1 MQEEKNKYVVP
12 SVSVDEAKRAILQ
25 HTDYRLVESLL
36 KEPLRNKYTVDAL
49 DVDSFVDLVNE
60 YKEPN
65 SKLFFDDKSIKCV
78 IDFSSKDKAEFCE
91 KRINLGLD
99 FTPFYEA
106 FNQSVGKN
114 LGQRDFVFLLKSLFA
129 YITAIDGKPNDNM
142 DVIEL
147 AESLQAVKKFD
158 SVQKNTSSKIS
169 LDVEIKS
176 GAKETIQMPK
186 NITFTLPV
194 YEADTE
200 IRGEFKCELFVSIDE
215 ERFGLK
221 LVCYT
226 AEVSRREVL
235 SKIVSKISERC
246 EGVKAFK
253 ASIN

>member
-1 MQEEKNKYVVP
+1 MQEEKRKYVVP
-12 SVSVDEAKRAILQ
+12 GIVLDEDKRAILSHQ
-25 HTDYRLVESLL
+25 DYGIPEFLL
-36 KEPLRNKYTVDAL
+36 KEPLRNKYVVNAL

-60 YKEPN
+60 YKEPT

-78 IDFSSKDKAEFCE
+78 VDFNSKDKAEFCE
-91 KRINLGLD
+91 KRINLGLGV
-99 FTPFYEA
+99 TPFYEA

-158 SVQKNTSSKIS
+158 SVQKNASSKIS

-194 YEADTE
+194 RGRYGSKRQIRVRAFRNYRRGE
-200 IRGEFKCELFVSIDE
+200 IRAKTS
-215 ERFGLK
+215 
-221 LVCYT
+221 
-226 AEVSRREVL
+226 VL
-235 SKIVSKISERC
+235 YGR
-246 EGVKAFK
+246 GFK
-253 ASIN
+253 ARGAWRDSIEDQPKVRGR

>member
-1 MQEEKNKYVVP
+1 MQEEENKYVVP
-12 SVSVDEAKRAILQ
+12 SVSVDEAKRAIIVHKSYDIDQ
-25 HTDYRLVESLL
+25 KLL

-60 YKEPN
+60 YKEPS
-65 SKLFFDDKSIKCV
+65 SKLFFDDKSIKCIV
-78 IDFSSKDKAEFCE
+78 DFNSKDKAEFCE
-91 KRINLGLD
+91 KRINLGLGV
-99 FTPFYEA
+99 TPFFYT
-106 FNQSVGKN
+106 FNKNVGET
-114 LGQRDFVFLLKSLFA
+114 LGQREFVFLLKSLFMF
-129 YITAIDGKPNDNM
+129 ISDIDGKANDDM

-176 GAKETIQMPK
+176 GAKETISIPK
-186 NITFTLPV
+186 TITFTLPV

-200 IRGEFKCELFVSIDE
+200 VRGEFKCELFVSIDE

-246 EGVKAFK
+246 EGVKAYK

>member
-12 SVSVDEAKRAILQ
+12 SVSVDEAKRAIIVHKSYDIDQ
-25 HTDYRLVESLL
+25 KLL
-36 KEPLRNKYTVDAL
+36 KEPLRNSYTINAL

-60 YKEPN
+60 YKEPS
-65 SKLFFDDKSIKCV
+65 SKLFFDDKSIKCIV
-78 IDFSSKDKAEFCE
+78 DFNSKDKAEFCE
-91 KRINLGLD
+91 KRINLGLG

-114 LGQRDFVFLLKSLFA
+114 LGQRDFVFLLKSLFV
-129 YITAIDGKPNDNM
+129 YITAIDDKPNDNM

-176 GAKETIQMPK
+176 GTKETIQMPK

-200 IRGEFKCELFVSIDE
+200 IRGEFECELFVTIDE
-215 ERFGLK
+215 EKFGLK

-226 AEVSRREVL
+226 AEASRREVL
-235 SKIVSKISERC
+235 GEIVSKISHRC
-246 EGVKAFK
+246 EDVKAYK

>member
-1 MQEEKNKYVVP
+1 MSEEKSKYVVP
-12 SVSVDEAKRAILQ
+12 SIVLDESKRVVLTHQ
-25 HTDYRLVESLL
+25 DYKLPDSLL

-60 YKEPN
+60 YKEPT

-78 IDFSSKDKAEFCE
+78 VDFNSKDKAEFCE
-91 KRINLGLD
+91 KRINLGLGV
-99 FTPFYEA
+99 TPFFKA
-106 FNQSVGKN
+106 FEESVGKN

-158 SVQKNTSSKIS
+158 SVQKNASSKIS

-200 IRGEFKCELFVSIDE
+200 VKSKFECELFVTIDE
-215 ERFGLK
+215 EKFGLK

-226 AEVSRREVL
+226 AEASRREAL
-235 SKIVSKISERC
+235 GEIVSKISQKC
-246 EGVKAFK
+246 ENVKAFK

>member
-1 MQEEKNKYVVP
+1 MQEKESKYVVP
-12 SVSVDEAKRAILQ
+12 SVVLDEDKRAILRHQ
-25 HTDYRLVESLL
+25 DYGISEVLL

-65 SKLFFDDKSIKCV
+65 SKLFFDDKSIKCIV
-78 IDFSSKDKAEFCE
+78 DFNSKDKAEFCE
-91 KRINLGLD
+91 KRINLGLGY
-99 FTPFYEA
+99 TPFYETFA
-106 FNQSVGKN
+106 ASVGKN
-114 LGQRDFVFLLKSLFA
+114 LGQREFVFLLKSLFMF
-129 YITAIDGKPNDNM
+129 ISDIDGRANDDM

-176 GAKETIQMPK
+176 GAKETISIPK
-186 NITFTLPV
+186 TITFTLPV

-246 EGVKAFK
+246 EGVKAYK

>member
-1 MQEEKNKYVVP
+1 MSEEKSKYVVP
-12 SVSVDEAKRAILQ
+12 SVMLDEGKRAILSHQ
-25 HTDYRLVESLL
+25 DYAIPEILL
-36 KEPLRNKYTVDAL
+36 KEPLRNKYTIGAL

-78 IDFSSKDKAEFCE
+78 VDFNSKDKAEFCE
-91 KRINLGLD
+91 KRINLGLG

-106 FNQSVGKN
+106 FTQSVGKN
-114 LGQRDFVFLLKSLFA
+114 LGQRDFVFLLKSLFV

-200 IRGEFKCELFVSIDE
+200 VKGKFECELFVTIDE
-215 ERFGLK
+215 EKFGLK

-226 AEVSRREVL
+226 AEASRREVL
-235 SKIVSKISERC
+235 SQIVSKISQKC

>member
-1 MQEEKNKYVVP
+1 MQEKKEYVVP
-12 SVSVDEAKRAILQ
+12 SVMLDEGKRAVLTHQ
-25 HTDYRLVESLL
+25 DYKLPDSLL
-36 KEPLRNKYTVDAL
+36 KEPLRNKYIIDAL

-60 YKEPN
+60 YKEPV
-65 SKLFFDDKSIKCV
+65 SKLFFDDKSIKCIV
-78 IDFSSKDKAEFCE
+78 DFNSKDKAEFCE
-91 KRINLGLD
+91 KRINLGLGY
-99 FTPFYEA
+99 TPFFKA
-106 FNQSVGKN
+106 FEDSVGKN

-147 AESLQAVKKFD
+147 AESLQAVRKFD

-176 GAKETIQMPK
+176 GAKETIQIPK

-200 IRGEFKCELFVSIDE
+200 VRGEFECELFVSIDE

-226 AEVSRREVL
+226 TEASRREVL
-235 SKIVSKISERC
+235 SQIVSKISERC

-253 ASIN
+253 ASVN

>member
-1 MQEEKNKYVVP
+1 MQEKESKYVVP
-12 SVSVDEAKRAILQ
+12 SVVLDEDKRAILRHQ
-25 HTDYRLVESLL
+25 DYGISEVLL

-60 YKEPN
+60 YKEPS
-65 SKLFFDDKSIKCV
+65 SKLFFDDKSIKCIV
-78 IDFSSKDKAEFCE
+78 DFNSKDKAEFCE
-91 KRINLGLD
+91 KRINLGLGY
-99 FTPFYEA
+99 TPFFKA
-106 FNQSVGKN
+106 FEDSAGKS
-114 LGQRDFVFLLKSLFA
+114 LSQRDFVFLLKSLFMF
-129 YITAIDGKPNDNM
+129 ITSIDGKPNDDM

-147 AESLQAVKKFD
+147 AESLQAVRKFD

-200 IRGEFKCELFVSIDE
+200 IKGKFECELFVSIDE

-226 AEVSRREVL
+226 AETSRREVL
-235 SKIVSKISERC
+235 SQIVSKISERC

-253 ASIN
+253 ASVN

>member
-1 MQEEKNKYVVP
+1 MQEKKSRYIVP
-12 SVSVDEAKRAILQ
+12 GIVLDEDKRAILRHQ
-25 HTDYRLVESLL
+25 DYGIPEILL
-36 KEPLRNKYTVDAL
+36 KEPLRNKYSVDAL

-60 YKEPN
+60 YKEPT

-78 IDFSSKDKAEFCE
+78 VDFNSKDKAEFCE
-91 KRINLGLD
+91 KRINLGLG
-99 FTPFYEA
+99 FTPFYKA
-106 FNQSVGKN
+106 FEESVGKN

-129 YITAIDGKPNDNM
+129 YITAIDDNM

-158 SVQKNTSSKIS
+158 SVQKNASSKIS

-200 IRGEFKCELFVSIDE
+200 VKGKFECELFVSIDE
-215 ERFGLK
+215 EKFGLK

-226 AEVSRREVL
+226 AEASRREVL
-235 SKIVSKISERC
+235 SEIVSKISQKC

>member
-1 MQEEKNKYVVP
+1 MG
-12 SVSVDEAKRAILQ
+12 
-25 HTDYRLVESLL
+25 
-36 KEPLRNKYTVDAL
+36 
-49 DVDSFVDLVNE
+49 
-60 YKEPN
+60 
-65 SKLFFDDKSIKCV
+65 
-78 IDFSSKDKAEFCE
+78 
-91 KRINLGLD
+91 LG

-106 FNQSVGKN
+106 FTQSVGKN

-200 IRGEFKCELFVSIDE
+200 AKGKFECELFVTIDE
-215 ERFGLK
+215 EKFGLK

-226 AEVSRREVL
+226 AEASRREVL
-235 SKIVSKISERC
+235 GEIVSKIGQKC
-246 EGVKAFK
+246 EGIKAFK